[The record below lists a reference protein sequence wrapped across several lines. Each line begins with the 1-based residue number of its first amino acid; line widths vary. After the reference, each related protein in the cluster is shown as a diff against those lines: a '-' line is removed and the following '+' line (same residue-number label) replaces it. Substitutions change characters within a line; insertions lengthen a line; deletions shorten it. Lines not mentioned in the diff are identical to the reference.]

1 LREAAL
7 QQNSGVGSTL
17 ARRRRRR
24 HAVGGTGGQQ
34 RSGPG
39 RAVHVLGGVTRAVGR
54 GRVRG
59 VETLRLFG
67 KTRWETL
74 LKTQC
79 WAILFV
85 VLFPCRDEISSVWE
99 LYFDSLAYNLS

>member
-7 QQNSGVGSTL
+7 QQNSGVESTL

-24 HAVGGTGGQQ
+24 HAVGTGGQQ

-54 GRVRG
+54 VRVPGGGGNASLIWKHQVGDASQNAVLGGIIRG
-59 VETLRLFG
+59 V
-67 KTRWETL
+67 
-74 LKTQC
+74 
-79 WAILFV
+79 V
-85 VLFPCRDEISSVWE
+85 SMS
-99 LYFDSLAYNLS
+99 

>member
-1 LREAAL
+1 MQWGREG
-7 QQNSGVGSTL
+7 NNV
-17 ARRRRRR
+17 
-24 HAVGGTGGQQ
+24 
-34 RSGPG
+34 
-39 RAVHVLGGVTRAVGR
+39 VGR
-54 GRVRG
+54 GGRCTFWEESRG
-59 VETLRLFG
+59 QWVGFECRGVVETLRLFG
-67 KTRWETL
+67 NTRWETL